1 MLKVATSDPT
11 VQYRSNVKSRYTWS
25 NSTV

>member
-1 MLKVATSDPT
+1 MSKVATRDPT
-11 VQYRSNVKSRYTWS
+11 VQYSSNVKSRYTWS